1 MSAWNINFNSSNAE
15 EVYEDIKKGKH
26 LSGFSAAV
34 AKLNALRGKL
44 QSMLNDAEWWGGKC
58 QSSAEHYDYA
68 QQQLKDHPN
77 DFSEESA
84 REVNSK
90 SPAMLYDYASAL
102 SEGVNKIKDAIEAV
116 DSILEKL
123 DLAENKAKE
132 ESGKILKK
140 ITNAI
145 DLMDSYLHVEF

>member
-1 MSAWNINFNSSNAE
+1 MNAWNINFNSSNAE
-15 EVYEDIKKGKH
+15 GVYEDLKKGKH

-58 QSSAEHYDYA
+58 QSAAEHYDYA

-84 REVNSK
+84 RKANSK
-90 SPAMLYDYASAL
+90 SPSMLYSYASAL
-102 SEGVNKIKDAIEAV
+102 SEGVNKINGAIEAV

-123 DLAENKAKE
+123 DSAVTEAEE
-132 ESGKILKK
+132 ESKRVLEK

-145 DLMDSYLHVEF
+145 DLMDSYLRVEF